1 MIVVGV
7 GCSSCGQSVGNDLAT
22 TVETS
27 VSDIVA
33 VDESENT
40 ENKDTSDT
48 SLSDIVN
55 SVVHDEET
63 AVADTSNHETEIPET
78 VPDKKGL
85 EKETTASV
93 EVSSTK
99 EEETTEAPAEK
110 FVLLQI
116 LRRKNQRKM
125 SWMTNLLHMI
135 RIMLFHWQSKRPR
148 HMEKYLS
155 GRILT
160 GCLQK
165 ER

>member
-1 MIVVGV
+1 M
-7 GCSSCGQSVGNDLAT
+7 AT

-78 VPDKKGL
+78 VLDKKGL
-85 EKETTASV
+85 EKEITASV

-99 EEETTEAPAEK
+99 EEETTEAPAENCPSTDTSEEEPK
-110 FVLLQI
+110 EDVVDDEFVAYDPNYVVSLAIEKTKAYGKI
-116 LRRKNQRKM
+116 LV
-125 SWMTNLLHMI
+125 WENLD
-135 RIMLFHWQSKRPR
+135 RMLAEGK
-148 HMEKYLS
+148 
-155 GRILT
+155 IT
-160 GCLQK
+160 
-165 ER
+165 